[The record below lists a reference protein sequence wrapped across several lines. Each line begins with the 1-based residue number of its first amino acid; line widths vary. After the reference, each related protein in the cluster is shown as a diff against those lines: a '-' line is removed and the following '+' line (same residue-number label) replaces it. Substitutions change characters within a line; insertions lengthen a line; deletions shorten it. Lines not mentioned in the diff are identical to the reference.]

1 MPWTKSHFRDIDLK
15 SFAFRE
21 KIVIRIPSLLWLL
34 ALLFCVPAPSVA
46 QVPTSTQDII
56 PSSSRPQRS
65 DIRRS
70 DAVFRDLVACVVRY
84 QPERARNL
92 LETIPGTYA
101 EGDILVTFRPRMETC
116 FDYPRLGGRALGF
129 DWRLL
134 RGAIAE
140 TAFAIEF
147 PEGIAAAAAP
157 AEALAAWA
165 RPREA
170 DGQVTTLE
178 LVHAMARCVT
188 LRQPA
193 EVNRLLR
200 AEPLG
205 AEERAA
211 MRRLQPDLAACLDSG
226 VNFTASRQ
234 ALRAL
239 LAEAALQYAEASRDG
254 FARVA
259 RVDPPAAD

>member
-1 MPWTKSHFRDIDLK
+1 M
-15 SFAFRE
+15 A
-21 KIVIRIPSLLWLL
+21 
-34 ALLFCVPAPSVA
+34 APAAA

-56 PSSSRPQRS
+56 PSTSRAPRS
-65 DIRRS
+65 EVRRS
-70 DAVFRDLVACVVRY
+70 DAVFRDLVECVVRHH
-84 QPERARNL
+84 PARARNL
-92 LETIPGTYA
+92 LATIPGTYA

-116 FDYPRLGGRALGF
+116 FDYPRLGGRALSF

-140 TAFAIEF
+140 TAFASEF
-147 PEGIAAAAAP
+147 PRGIVPANAP
-157 AEALAAWA
+157 EETIEAWA

-170 DGQVTTLE
+170 DGQVTTME
-178 LVHAMARCVT
+178 MVHAMARCVT
-188 LRQPA
+188 MRQPA

-205 AEERAA
+205 AEERAS

-239 LAEAALQYAEASRDG
+239 LAEAALLYAEASRDG
-254 FARVA
+254 FP
-259 RVDPPAAD
+259 DPAPSAGD